1 MRIIDAAVAAL
12 LDDSEKNK
20 VIKREHARKSSSL
33 RRDEAKTQFLR
44 VMYGGKPNTLC
55 IEARDKQSFYID
67 WTPPDFIRL
76 FHKKFQHNSTT
87 LLSMHDFKT
96 YMKDNHNPLGTGMS
110 FLAQD
115 IERQVICF
123 AIQTFNQNEYT
134 TGTIIH
140 DGFLVESLD
149 VKDEVLRK
157 AEQAVK
163 IVKGYNIN
171 REKKSLKD
179 FNEECLWCATGDD
192 DGEEKIQSESD
203 TDIAR
208 HFMAF
213 MEEKGHAFTR
223 SESEVFWF
231 NPDHGIYLTCLR
243 QLRVYINDCPRLLAG
258 TRGKTDAQNKWV
270 RQIESIV
277 NDDPEFR
284 NNVVHTTY
292 RKVAF
297 KNGYY
302 ECDKK
307 ALCDYNRDVY
317 FLMKGCIELC
327 PTRAGGTRRVLGQAL
342 HGRVR
347 D

>member
-1 MRIIDAAVAAL
+1 MKCC
-12 LDDSEKNK
+12 EKLN
-20 VIKREHARKSSSL
+20 
-33 RRDEAKTQFLR
+33 
-44 VMYGGKPNTLC
+44 
-55 IEARDKQSFYID
+55 
-67 WTPPDFIRL
+67 
-76 FHKKFQHNSTT
+76 
-87 LLSMHDFKT
+87 
-96 YMKDNHNPLGTGMS
+96 
-110 FLAQD
+110 
-115 IERQVICF
+115 
-123 AIQTFNQNEYT
+123 
-134 TGTIIH
+134 
-140 DGFLVESLD
+140 
-149 VKDEVLRK
+149 
-157 AEQAVK
+157 K

-171 REKKSLKD
+171 LEKKSLKD
-179 FNEECLWCATGDD
+179 FNEECLWGATGDD
-192 DGEEKIQSESD
+192 DGEEKIKSESD

-243 QLRVYINDCPRLLAG
+243 QLRVYINDCPRLPAG